1 MNTRWLGTVWL
12 YISCMLWCIKTYLNY
27 KIWDINGKSDHESS
41 ILILKSSFLSSWKE
55 NEIRATFGILRAKPY
70 IPANWPVLGILEP
83 ADQTIW
89 TPSYQALKKRQQFKK
104 QIFSKISENYKTN
117 EYVLFLVRSIEYEK
131 IFGGVEWRYRNLSS
145 RMAQCLKHRHRQ
157 HIISPL
163 SLR

>member
-1 MNTRWLGTVWL
+1 MTWNSLTLHFMHVMMYQNIFEIQNMRYKWQKL
-12 YISCMLWCIKTYLNY
+12 SCKLDSDF
-27 KIWDINGKSDHESS
+27 KI
-41 ILILKSSFLSSWKE
+41 FSSWKE

-117 EYVLFLVRSIEYEK
+117 EYVLFLVKSIEYEK

-145 RMAQCLKHRHRQ
+145 WMAQCLKHRHRQ
-157 HIISPL
+157 NIMSHR
-163 SLR
+163 SL